1 MILPV
6 LRELRK
12 NPSLEISVMAFTGAR
27 FSFDAAGVKY
37 FSFKDTQEF
46 KNSPSAHDLGSK
58 FATETSG
65 LLPVEETIA
74 YMGCSLA
81 DLVETH
87 GETEAFRLFAEQGRN
102 AFLPV
107 RFFKSL
113 LQRERYDLVVT
124 TNSPR
129 SEKALVFAAQEL
141 GIPSVVVVDLFDHRE
156 FVDRTALPGYGTKI
170 CVLNEYVRNEMMK
183 LGRPNDEIVITG
195 NPAFDKLADPGLDA
209 AAENL
214 RRERSWIGKKIILW
228 ARGNDPESLELN
240 PAIEKRLGEY
250 ALQNPNTV
258 LVIRPHPNENLEAL
272 EFPANAFISTR
283 KDPLP
288 PLLKAS
294 DLVITMLSTVGLEG
308 ALIGKPLIQLRMSEF
323 SFASPYIELGLA
335 IGATNLDELEAATD
349 QVVTS
354 STGIPSTENTTP
366 LGTAAAAVASVINQL
381 L

>member
-12 NPSLEISVMAFTGAR
+12 NPALEISVMAFTGAR
-27 FSFDAAGVKY
+27 FSFDAAGVPY
-37 FSFKDTQEF
+37 FSFKDTPEF
-46 KNSPSAHDLGSK
+46 KNSRRAAELGAK

-65 LLPVEETIA
+65 LLPQEETIA
-74 YMGCSLA
+74 YMGSSLE
-81 DLVETH
+81 DLIETH
-87 GETEAFRLFAEQGRN
+87 GETEAMKIFSEQGRN
-102 AFLPV
+102 AFLPI

-113 LQRERYDLVVT
+113 LQREKYDLVVT

-129 SEKALVFAAQEL
+129 SEKALVLAAREL

-170 CVLNEYVRNEMMK
+170 CVLNEYVRDEMVK
-183 LGRPNDEIVITG
+183 LGRPPAEIVITG
-195 NPAFDKLADPGLDA
+195 NPAFDKLADPGLKEA
-209 AAENL
+209 ASKL
-214 RRERSWIGKKIILW
+214 RQERSWEGKKIILW
-228 ARGNDPESLELN
+228 ARGNDPESLDLN

-250 ALQNPNTV
+250 ALQSPNTI
-258 LVIRPHPNENLEAL
+258 LVIRPHPNENLETL

-288 PLLKAS
+288 PLLEAS

-323 SFASPYIELGLA
+323 SLASPYIELGLA
-335 IGATNLDELEAATD
+335 VGASNLDELETATEKILSNPTPARS
-349 QVVTS
+349 QESPS
-354 STGIPSTENTTP
+354 S
-366 LGTAAAAVASVINQL
+366 LGTAAAAVSSIIGEL